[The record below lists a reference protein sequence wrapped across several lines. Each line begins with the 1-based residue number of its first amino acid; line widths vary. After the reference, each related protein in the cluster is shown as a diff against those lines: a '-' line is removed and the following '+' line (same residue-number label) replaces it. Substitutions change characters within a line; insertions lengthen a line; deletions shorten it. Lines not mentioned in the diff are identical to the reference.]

1 MLKRLSVETQLA
13 FSEIALSADRFPEA
27 KTRPRKC
34 LTTTEAE
41 FKNVALGAK
50 MVVGSA
56 QSQSGATTAGKQV
69 AAQALNE
76 AKDLND
82 PAQLA
87 QAQLGLAEASLLAG
101 DSLAA
106 SSNAKQAAETFQR
119 LGQEASEWRALLVAA
134 QALQNTG
141 DKNTAREYAM
151 RARDTLSKLEQ
162 RWGRDNFNSY
172 LRRPDVQRLQKQL
185 AQLTES

>member
-1 MLKRLSVETQLA
+1 LSVETQLA
-13 FSEIALSADRFPEA
+13 FSEIALSQDRFPDA
-27 KTRPRKC
+27 KTRAEKVF
-34 LTTTEAE
+34 TTSQAE
-41 FKNVALGAK
+41 FKSVALGAK
-50 MVVGSA
+50 LVIGSA
-56 QSQSGATTAGKQV
+56 QSQSGAAAAGKQV

-87 QAQLGLAEASLLAG
+87 QAQLVLAEASLLAG

-119 LGQEASEWRALLVAA
+119 LGQQASEWRALLIAA

-151 RARDTLSKLEQ
+151 RARDTLAKLEQ
-162 RWGRDNFNSY
+162 RWGRENFNSY
-172 LRRPDVQRLQKQL
+172 LRRPDVQRLQKPL
-185 AQLTES
+185 AQLTGSV